1 MKKKLLSILLVL
13 SLMLALVPAAFA
25 VEPASG
31 TCGAEGD
38 GSNVTWTLDAS
49 GTLTFTGTGAIR
61 DYASSAPPWRYSAV
75 TVVVGEGIT
84 RLGAY
89 MLAGSTK
96 VTSVSL
102 PSTLTDVDTQAL
114 NGCRYLTGITFP
126 DGVKTIGEQ
135 ALSNCTSL
143 TSVTL
148 PASVKR
154 F

>member
-1 MKKKLLSILLVL
+1 MRKKLLSILLVL
-13 SLMLALVPAAFA
+13 SLMLALVPTAFA
-25 VEPASG
+25 ADIVDSG
-31 TCGAEGD
+31 TCGADGD
-38 GSNVTWTLDAS
+38 GSSVTWTLDAS

-89 MLAGSTK
+89 MLAGST

-114 NGCRYLTGITFP
+114 NGCR
-126 DGVKTIGEQ
+126 
-135 ALSNCTSL
+135 
-143 TSVTL
+143 
-148 PASVKR
+148 
-154 F
+154 

>member
-61 DYASSAPPWRYSAV
+61 DYMFGVWTPWRTRAV

-84 RLGAY
+84 RIGERA
-89 MLAGSTK
+89 LADCAQ
-96 VTSVSL
+96 VQSVSL
-102 PSTLTDVDTQAL
+102 PSTLTDIGAHAL
-114 NGCRYLTGITFP
+114 SDCKRLTDIAFP
-126 DGVKTIGEQ
+126 DGLKR
-135 ALSNCTSL
+135 S
-143 TSVTL
+143 
-148 PASVKR
+148 ASGR
-154 F
+154 